1 MRVNLTK
8 REAEYLRSAPFWDW
22 KRAELDIQF
31 EKIWLGDNKKEL
43 KKAHK
48 ANAKEE
54 KFYRNLYEK
63 LGGKVN
69 KK

>member
-1 MRVNLTK
+1 MKVNLTK

-22 KRAELDIQF
+22 KRVEIDIQF
-31 EKIWLGDNKKEL
+31 EEVWLGDNKKEL
-43 KKAHK
+43 KKVHK
-48 ANAKEE
+48 ANARGE
-54 KFYRNLYEK
+54 KFYRVLYEK